1 MPTCREIAPLLL
13 SEPDGTLDA
22 TELAQ
27 LEAHA
32 AECPDC
38 RRQRALLSAATV
50 ALKQTS
56 AAVSIPSAREEWMSL
71 RDRIRSERGDRPAV
85 GKTAARPWL
94 YWGIRTAALSA
105 AAAIACIAYLRQ
117 PLPAPAS
124 AGAALA
130 RAEFVRADNAASTLV
145 YVDQES
151 GWLIVWA
158 DSPNGN
164 GRG

>member
-1 MPTCREIAPLLL
+1 MPTCREIEPLLL

-22 TELAQ
+22 TGLTQ

-38 RRQRALLSAATV
+38 RRQRALLSAA
-50 ALKQTS
+50 AASLRQTA
-56 AAVSIPSAREEWMSL
+56 AAVSVPSAREEWLTL
-71 RDRIRSERGDRPAV
+71 RDRLRAERGDRPAT

-94 YWGIRTAALSA
+94 YWGVRTAALGA

-117 PLPAPAS
+117 PLPAPAP
-124 AGAALA
+124 AGSALA

>member
-1 MPTCREIAPLLL
+1 MSTCRQIEALLL

-22 TELAQ
+22 TGLAQ

-50 ALKQTS
+50 VLKQTH
-56 AAVSIPSAREEWMSL
+56 AAVSVPSAREEWLTL
-71 RDRIRSERGDRPAV
+71 RDRLRAGRGDRVAAGKPAM
-85 GKTAARPWL
+85 TPWL
-94 YWGIRTAALSA
+94 YWGIRTAALGA
-105 AAAIACIAYLRQ
+105 AAAIAFIAYLRQ
-117 PLPAPAS
+117 SLPAPFPS
-124 AGAALA
+124 GGAIA
-130 RAEFVRADNAASTLV
+130 RAEFVQADNAASTLV
-145 YVDQES
+145 YVDQDS